1 MSERDAQSDGSLTG
15 SCLVLADSNYYIG
28 RVLRSSVQ
36 IVIDD
41 LLDTIGVSDL
51 GVEGCPGVVR
61 YHPVTTTQGVLHGPP
76 WVVAGSRLDVPDIPG
91 VPPELAAP
99 YSSGD
104 CVFITDRA
112 TSGVHQPCTP
122 LKMLEQLGIDQPTG
136 TLMKRS
142 VNGNNVTLGDE
153 FLGSAMRDWTVG
165 SSQPL
170 KSP

>member
-1 MSERDAQSDGSLTG
+1 MSERNAQSDGSLTG
-15 SCLVLADSNYYIG
+15 SCLVLADSNYDIG

-51 GVEGCPGVVR
+51 GAEGCPRVVR
-61 YHPVTTTQGVLHGPP
+61 YHPVTTTQGVLHSPS
-76 WVVAGSRLDVPDIPG
+76 WVVAGNRLDVPDIPG
-91 VPPELAAP
+91 VPPELTAP

-122 LKMLEQLGIDQPTG
+122 LEMLERLGIDQPTG
-136 TLMKRS
+136 TLVKWS
-142 VNGNNVTLGDE
+142 VDGNDVAPGHE
-153 FLGSAMRDWTVG
+153 FLEGVMND
-165 SSQPL
+165 
-170 KSP
+170 